1 MSMETCTAFLTPD
14 FPVSAKGKV
23 HSVFKRTVNAELLCK
38 GEARIL
44 TLLPKALPK
53 LPDSIQVAEKI
64 LAEIQEGMPVE
75 LNPGHIAIGQMLLP
89 YKKDDSFDGRIS
101 DISKKLLIHA
111 VNEFLSSTDNLC
123 CGLNRLPP
131 DYRKKV
137 TDALSAGELSS
148 HIGLGAGLT
157 PSFDDAC
164 VGYMAVC
171 RALGAESNLI
181 ISADTDTT
189 DISLRYLKLAQKG
202 YFGEPIVRVINA
214 LIGDDELQDSLQA
227 LKEVG
232 ATSGCDM
239 IYGMRLAINK
249 LLNFLDL
256 DTSSAKERRL

>member
-14 FPVSAKGKV
+14 FPVSSKGKV
-23 HSVFKRTVNAELLCK
+23 HSVFKRTVNIELFCI

-53 LPDSIQVAEKI
+53 LPDSIQVAEDF

-75 LNPGHIAIGQMLLP
+75 LNPEHIAIGQLLLP
-89 YKKDDSFDGRIS
+89 YKRDNSFDGRIR
-101 DISKKLLIHA
+101 DISDKLLPHA
-111 VNEFLSSTDNLC
+111 VNEFLSATDNLC
-123 CGLNRLPP
+123 CGLDRLPP

-148 HIGLGAGLT
+148 YIGLGAGLT

-171 RALGAESNLI
+171 RALGVESRLI
-181 ISADTDTT
+181 ISTDTDTT
-189 DISLRYLKLAQKG
+189 DISLRYLKLAQNG
-202 YFGEPIVRVINA
+202 YFGEPVCRVINA
-214 LIGDDELQDSLQA
+214 LTGEDNLEASLEL
-227 LKEVG
+227 LKSIG

-256 DTSSAKERRL
+256 ETSSAKERRL